1 MERFWPF
8 FIIDVL
14 VALVGYIL
22 TVNWMKFTNSCIDEN
37 GKLESTAKN
46 FFIKMWGGIGLFGVA

>member
-46 FFIKMWGGIGLFGVA
+46 FL